1 MRHSVMI
8 GVVVAGLVGCSEPA
22 AGPEQTTTTSSTLPP
37 NPVSTTL
44 HEMTTST
51 EATTTEPDPLQ
62 VLVFHKT
69 AGFRHD
75 SIPAGIEAI
84 DEMGVSHGFSA
95 TATDDASGFT
105 EVGLAEYEVIVFL
118 NTTGDILDRSQEQ
131 ALESFIRSGRGFVGI
146 HSATDTEYDWP
157 WYGELVGAYFE
168 DHPAPQAAAIDLVA
182 PDHPA
187 ARSLPLRFERF
198 DEWYNFRS
206 PPGADV
212 VVLATLDETSYEGG
226 AMGDHHPIAWA
237 HEYDGGRAFYTAGGH
252 TIESFGEPLFRSHLA
267 DGILW
272 AAEGG

>member
-1 MRHSVMI
+1 
-8 GVVVAGLVGCSEPA
+8 
-22 AGPEQTTTTSSTLPP
+22 
-37 NPVSTTL
+37 
-44 HEMTTST
+44 MTTST
-51 EATTTEPDPLQ
+51 EGTTTEPDHLE
-62 VLVFHKT
+62 VLVLHKT

-75 SIPAGIEAI
+75 SIAAGIEAI
-84 DEMGVSHGFSA
+84 DEMGATHGFSA
-95 TATDDASGFT
+95 TSTEDSSWLTESG
-105 EVGLAEYEVIVFL
+105 LSEYGVVVFL

-131 ALESFIRSGRGFVGI
+131 ALESFIQSGNGFVGI

-157 WYGELVGAYFE
+157 WYGDLVGAYFQ

-187 ARSLPLRFERF
+187 ARSLPVRFERF

-206 PPGADV
+206 PPGAAV
-212 VVLATLDETSYEGG
+212 VVLATLDEASYEGG
-226 AMGDHHPIAWA
+226 TMGDHHPIAWA

-272 AAEGG
+272 AAEAG